1 MFVLLKIKLIKL
13 CRPYWQESYFH
24 LLIHK
29 TKNNIIIIRT
39 ALVSSVF
46 QTFLCSSKTVQ
57 TTDYTCS
64 YWICTVRNTV
74 SRIFKTFFSH
84 RMRTLK
90 VVIMDLGILYT
101 ITSIPCAY
109 LYDVFIWNRSVKES
123 GTGESLYSRYIFL
136 HFFSVSYVVGILIFV
151 EYS

>member
-1 MFVLLKIKLIKL
+1 MIVKLF
-13 CRPYWQESYFH
+13 PPHDTQN
-24 LLIHK
+24 
-29 TKNNIIIIRT
+29 KNNIIIIRT

-46 QTFLCSSKTVQ
+46 PTFLCSSKTVQ

-90 VVIMDLGILYT
+90 VVIMDLGIVYLALTYMNMT
-101 ITSIPCAY
+101 LSFWIGQWRSRGQVNRFILDTFFLNFFLCRSGYSNFCGVFLILMKFSIKCKVIT
-109 LYDVFIWNRSVKES
+109 
-123 GTGESLYSRYIFL
+123 
-136 HFFSVSYVVGILIFV
+136 
-151 EYS
+151 